1 MDEYIVKVTV
11 DGTDIE
17 FDRRRADSMSF
28 VHKMKNLVKLFDNA
42 GDELPIFD
50 IDDLAEE
57 FFGAE
62 QWERIL
68 SEKGDWGIVQGCQ
81 FVLEALKAVQAASI
95 EAKNS

>member
-17 FDRRRADSMSF
+17 FDRRRADSMRF
-28 VHKMKNLVKLFDNA
+28 VHKMKNLVKLFESSD
-42 GDELPIFD
+42 DELPIFD

-68 SEKGDWGIVQGCQ
+68 SEKGDWGIVQGCR
-81 FVLEALKAVQAASI
+81 FVLDALKAVQAASI